1 MNLRWLLSAIL
12 IVVLCTTLPVNAHV
26 PVDAEGNYDISTAF
40 SVEKPIKSYVIY
52 GNLHKAG
59 EVAYY
64 QLMMNPGEHLAL
76 SLMTPGYNASVP
88 EMVVMSP
95 GTAYSYEGLLK
106 PINIPKGYGAK
117 SIVGETPQSAEY
129 EPFGPSA
136 VFEVASYTKEI
147 TVPGRYYLAV
157 VSPAD
162 ETPYSI
168 AVGYVEEFTLSE
180 WVLVPV
186 NMIST
191 HIWEGQSI
199 LVILT
204 PFLAVEIFG
213 FIVISRREKRKGS
226 HLTYSCWLATFAGL
240 CYLGGAAVTLVQ
252 MVRAITVTGTSPSVV
267 LTLAFAI
274 IPIALGIWA
283 LRIGRTS
290 SRQTMRDRA
299 WLVLIAVLGL
309 VFWAGLIIGPVL
321 AIGAAVLP
329 EHLPFSNP
337 ANK

>member
-1 MNLRWLLSAIL
+1 
-12 IVVLCTTLPVNAHV
+12 
-26 PVDAEGNYDISTAF
+26 
-40 SVEKPIKSYVIY
+40 
-52 GNLHKAG
+52 
-59 EVAYY
+59 
-64 QLMMNPGEHLAL
+64 
-76 SLMTPGYNASVP
+76 MTPGYNASVP

-95 GTAYSYEGLLK
+95 GAASSVEGLTK
-106 PINIPKGYGAK
+106 TVTIPQGYGAEF
-117 SIVGETPQSAEY
+117 IVGKKPQSAEY

-147 TVPGRYYLAV
+147 AAPGRYYLAI

-186 NMIST
+186 NMISS
-191 HIWEGQSI
+191 HLWEGQSI

-204 PFLAVEIFG
+204 PFLAVTIFG

-226 HLTYSCWLATFAGL
+226 HLTCSCWLATIAGL

-252 MVRAITVTGTSPSVV
+252 MVRAITVTGTSPSVA

-329 EHLPFSNP
+329 EELPFHNP